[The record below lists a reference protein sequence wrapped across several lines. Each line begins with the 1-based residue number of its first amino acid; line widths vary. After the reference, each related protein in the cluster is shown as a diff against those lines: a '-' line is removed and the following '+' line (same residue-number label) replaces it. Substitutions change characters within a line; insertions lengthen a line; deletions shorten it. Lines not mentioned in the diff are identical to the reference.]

1 MKLHRLLL
9 PLCALSFSIQVY
21 AADELRVNGV
31 LIPTARIEAA
41 MKAALATGAADTPP
55 LRIAV
60 RTQLTTQ
67 EVLRQAALK
76 KGFDKDPAVIALR
89 DDTMIRRY
97 LAETVRPAPIPD
109 AEIQQ
114 RYAGIIA
121 SLGEK
126 EFKFS
131 LIAVDSA
138 DKARAILDRLAKGA
152 NFADLARTQS
162 QLPSAAQGGALDWI
176 SFKLPAVEGKTAG
189 LPLAVAQAIASL
201 PPGGVSA
208 EPLVL
213 DSRFYLLR
221 MDDVRPT
228 RTPTYAEAAPMLRQV
243 LDAQARERASGE
255 LVARLL
261 KEARVSH

>member
-1 MKLHRLLL
+1 MKLYRLSFL
-9 PLCALSFSIQVY
+9 LCALSFSMQVL

-31 LIPTARIEAA
+31 IIPNARIESA
-41 MKAALATGAADTPP
+41 MRAALATGAADTPP
-55 LRIAV
+55 LRIAI
-60 RTQLTTQ
+60 RTQLATQ

-76 KGFDKDPAVIALR
+76 KGYDKDPLVVAAR
-89 DDTMIRRY
+89 DDAMIRRY
-97 LAETVRPAPIPD
+97 LAETARPAPIS
-109 AEIQQ
+109 ESEVQQ
-114 RYAGIIA
+114 RYDGIIA
-121 SLGEK
+121 SLGDK

-138 DKARAILDRLAKGA
+138 DKAREILGKLATGA

-162 QLPSAAQGGALDWI
+162 LLPSASQGGALDWV

-189 LPLAVAQAIASL
+189 LPLPVAQAIAAL

-208 EPLVL
+208 EPLAL
-213 DSRFYLLR
+213 EGRFYLLR

-228 RTPTYAEAAPMLRQV
+228 RVPTYAEAAPMLRQV
-243 LDAQARERASGE
+243 LEAQARERASGE

-261 KEARVSH
+261 KEARVNH

>member
-1 MKLHRLLL
+1 MKLNRLLL

-31 LIPTARIEAA
+31 LIPNARIESA

-76 KGFDKDPAVIALR
+76 KGFDKDPLVVAAR
-89 DDTMIRRY
+89 DDAMIRRY
-97 LAETVRPAPIPD
+97 LVETVRPAPIPE
-109 AEIQQ
+109 AEIRQ
-114 RYAGIIA
+114 RYDGIIA

-138 DKARAILDRLAKGA
+138 EKARAILGSLAKGA
-152 NFADLARTQS
+152 NFGDLARAQS
-162 QLPSAAQGGALDWI
+162 QLPSASLGGALDWV

-189 LPLAVAQAIASL
+189 LPLVVAQAIAAM
-201 PPGGVSA
+201 PPGGISA
-208 EPLVL
+208 EPLAL
-213 DSRFYLLR
+213 DGRFYVLR
-221 MDDVRPT
+221 IDDIRPT
-228 RTPTYAEAAPMLRQV
+228 RVPTYAEASPMLRQV
-243 LDAQARERASGE
+243 LEAQARERASGE